1 MTTKNFDDVLTTTR
15 DARGVVTLT
24 LNDPARFNALG
35 AEMLSALQQALDDA
49 GRDESVR
56 VVVLAAAGKA
66 FCAGHN
72 LKDMAANPELAYYQK
87 LFAQCSRMMLTIH
100 KLPVPVIA
108 RVQGMATAAG
118 CQLVAQCDLA
128 VAADSA
134 SFATSG
140 IHYGLFCATPSV
152 PLVRNVPAKR
162 AMEMLLTGDFIDAP
176 TALAQGLLNRVVPAD
191 ALDAEVEKLV
201 ESILQKPRV
210 AVAMG
215 KALVYQQRELGI
227 DAAYQLAGQTMA
239 TTETPMLEDVGRW
252 AEAFLRPT
260 VLVEFAALAA
270 CLGLAWLLVSLLQ
283 RGLHRGDPRSIL
295 FGTRIV
301 DGALFPLALLCL
313 AYVARTVLLQW
324 VPLAVFKVAVPVLV
338 SLVVIRIGVKVLQVA
353 YPDAAWVRPIE
364 RSISWLAW
372 LGMVL
377 WVTGLLPLVL
387 EE

>member
-1 MTTKNFDDVLTTTR
+1 MTTTNFDDVLQTTR

-24 LNDPARFNALG
+24 LNDPTRFNALG
-35 AEMLSALQQALDDA
+35 SEMLAALQQALDGA

-72 LKDMAANPELAYYQK
+72 LKDMAAHPDLAYYQK

-100 KLPVPVIA
+100 KLSVPVIA

-128 VAADSA
+128 VAADAA

-176 TALAQGLLNRVVPAD
+176 TALAQGLVNRVVPAD

-201 ESILQKPRV
+201 LSILQKPRV

-227 DAAYQLAGQTMA
+227 DAAYQLAGQAMA
-239 TTETPMLEDVGRW
+239 TNMMDEAAQEGARAF
-252 AEAFLRPT
+252 AEKRQP
-260 VLVEFAALAA
+260 
-270 CLGLAWLLVSLLQ
+270 GWK
-283 RGLHRGDPRSIL
+283 R
-295 FGTRIV
+295 
-301 DGALFPLALLCL
+301 
-313 AYVARTVLLQW
+313 
-324 VPLAVFKVAVPVLV
+324 
-338 SLVVIRIGVKVLQVA
+338 
-353 YPDAAWVRPIE
+353 
-364 RSISWLAW
+364 
-372 LGMVL
+372 
-377 WVTGLLPLVL
+377 
-387 EE
+387 